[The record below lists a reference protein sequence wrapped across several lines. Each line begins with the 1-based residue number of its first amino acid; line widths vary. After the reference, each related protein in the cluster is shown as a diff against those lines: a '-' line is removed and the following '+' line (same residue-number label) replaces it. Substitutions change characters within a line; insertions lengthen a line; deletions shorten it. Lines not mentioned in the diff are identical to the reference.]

1 VYVAFFPPLLFFKI
15 NPSLPDA
22 EADCGK
28 NSTVIGKG
36 GAEYKKHGAFCL
48 ETQEYADAINHVSWL
63 QKEKGKIML
72 FFCALFPQANF
83 PSIIL
88 NPGKV
93 YRNETVYKFGVLN

>member
-1 VYVAFFPPLLFFKI
+1 MQI

-22 EADCGK
+22 DADCGK
-28 NSTVIGKG
+28 KSNVIGKG

-48 ETQEYADAINHVSWL
+48 ETQKHADAINHVIPSSINPFERKVMFCIFSFSFL
-63 QKEKGKIML
+63 QG
-72 FFCALFPQANF
+72 NF

-93 YRNETVYKFGVLN
+93 YRNETIYKFGVRHGDE